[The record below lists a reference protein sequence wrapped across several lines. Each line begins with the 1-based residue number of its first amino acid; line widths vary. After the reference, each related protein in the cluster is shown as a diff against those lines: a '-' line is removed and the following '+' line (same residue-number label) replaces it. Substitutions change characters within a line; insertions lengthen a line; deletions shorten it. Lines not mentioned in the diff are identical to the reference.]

1 MKTTLALSLCALTLA
16 ASTAAAAPTP
26 APTPTPGTPQ
36 LGGIMKGLET
46 AKKARELIITDE
58 DEAKLGQGVSEKV
71 RARYGVVQDVAVHKY
86 VTLVGMALAQS
97 TKRPNLPWTFIVLDT
112 DGVNAFAAPGGYIHI
127 TRGALGLL
135 KSESE
140 LAGVLAHEITHVV
153 EKHTIAGIKKS
164 KGAQFLA
171 DATLKDPG
179 VFQGLVDSMTEAVLS
194 GFGRNEEL
202 ESDREGLRLANRV
215 GYSPAGLGMF
225 LTRLT
230 DRNSASSEKQ
240 GLFASHPEM
249 KERLDKLAAQIVA
262 EKLNATATLEDRYKK
277 NISYTAKALTE
288 IAPVAGGAAGL
299 AGGSSKSA
307 KEEEKPEPKKKGFGL
322 GSLIKPT
329 GSEKKSAEVS
339 GSGAARGVNT
349 ELNAKGGSNP
359 KLVAVTVTPGD
370 VAAFLKE
377 GKLK

>member
-1 MKTTLALSLCALTLA
+1 MKTTLAFSLCALTLA
-16 ASTAAAAPTP
+16 ASVAAAAPMPAPIPTP
-26 APTPTPGTPQ
+26 ATPQ

-46 AKKARELIITDE
+46 AKKIKDLKISEADE
-58 DEAKLGQGVSEKV
+58 IKLGQGVSDKV

-140 LAGVLAHEITHVV
+140 LADVLAHEITHVV
-153 EKHTIAGIKKS
+153 EKHTVAGIEKN
-164 KGAQFLA
+164 KGFQLA
-171 DATLKDPG
+171 GEETLGDAK
-179 VFQGLVDSMTEAVLS
+179 VFSRLIDKAFEAVLD
-194 GFGRNEEL
+194 GFGRKEEM
-202 ESDREGLRLANRV
+202 ESDREGIRLANAT
-215 GYSPAGLGMF
+215 GYSPAGLGAF
-225 LTRLT
+225 LQRLSE
-230 DRNSASSEKQ
+230 RNSGSSEKQ

-249 KERLDKLAAQIVA
+249 KDRLDSLAAQIKA
-262 EKLNATATLEDRYKK
+262 EKLTASATLEDRYKK

-288 IAPVAGGAAGL
+288 ISPVADGAAGL
-299 AGGSSKSA
+299 AGGSSKSG
-307 KEEEKPEPKKKGFGL
+307 KEEGKPEPKKKGFGL
-322 GSLIKPT
+322 GSLVKPAST
-329 GSEKKSAEVS
+329 EKKSAEVT
-339 GSGAARGVNT
+339 GAGAARGVNT
-349 ELNAKGGSNP
+349 EVNAKGGGNP
-359 KLVAVTVTPGD
+359 KLVAVTVTPGE